1 MRDSPVWRHSGGYY
15 VPTLDFDH
23 VMRVAS
29 ASLLLIGL
37 LCLSA
42 CGSKSE
48 FVKLSSSPVSAEQT
62 QADRQQYEDGYLRIF
77 VSSNLDSNGR
87 AIDFGKEKER
97 PALLLISA
105 RFGRGTVASF
115 AADVDPEIPVLLYD
129 VQAGKT
135 MSSVVS
141 NALLT
146 EGMLVD
152 PASLSKSPH
161 LQIFV
166 RGVPADKARWVT
178 NLLEIATAEPALK
191 MGMSLIPG
199 ASVAAG
205 LSTKLGDMLSDEIKT
220 TNKPWEE
227 KTLLGL
233 RADQGLFSLDGR
245 QFVVL
250 LNSTTMELQ
259 APPQL
264 SRCDVK
270 KSPTGLCLPNGDPWV
285 PAQAYVRF
293 ELDVTDFRSIKDFIG
308 VAVSCEAEERVW
320 NEYRALL
327 ASGQI
332 ATKQLEYE
340 RHIMARGELLMA
352 ARRAQAEYTGPRY
365 TSRLLEFA
373 QRYALLPTPSE
384 ADPYWREHFA
394 HRAQPLDACIR
405 TVAVR
410 GQSQS
415 AAIWESTT
423 ALFTQSRA
431 YPAWAAALV
440 DNDDAQLPVLRD
452 AEATLKRLN
461 QLRTMGDIRNLD
473 AQSLESLDNLSHQL
487 VQMLLPS
494 YERIAEN
501 IAGGLAPLPERIAGL
516 GTLAARTAC
525 APCAAALTDMAAVLQ
540 QQIVELPP
548 PEIVD
553 APPPLIPAGGSIP
566 SDAAVPAVPVAA
578 PQPTPAA
585 VPVPTPTPT
594 PATEKKPSKKTKAQP
609 QPQASPQP

>member
-1 MRDSPVWRHSGGYY
+1 MRAV
-15 VPTLDFDH
+15 
-23 VMRVAS
+23 RVCLA
-29 ASLLLIGL
+29 LTGL
-37 LCLSA
+37 FWLAA
-42 CGSKSE
+42 CGGKSE
-48 FVKLSSSPVSAEQT
+48 FVRLSSSSVSAEQAKT
-62 QADRQQYEDGYLRIF
+62 DRQQYEDGYLRIF
-77 VSSNLDSNGR
+77 VSSNLDTNGR

-97 PALLLISA
+97 PAMLLISA

-146 EGMLVD
+146 EGILVD

-161 LQIFV
+161 LQIYV
-166 RGVPADKARWVT
+166 RGVPADKAKWVT

-191 MGMSLIPG
+191 LGVSLIPG
-199 ASVAAG
+199 GSVAAG

-233 RADQGLFSLDGR
+233 RADQGLYSLDGR

-270 KSPTGLCLPNGDPWV
+270 KSPAGLCMSNGDPWA
-285 PAQAYVRF
+285 PTQAYVRF

-332 ATKQLEYE
+332 ASKQLEYE

-352 ARRAQAEYTGPRY
+352 ARRAQSEYSGARY

-373 QRYALLPTPSE
+373 QHYAMLPTPDD
-384 ADPYWREHFA
+384 ADPYWREHFIQ
-394 HRAQPLDACIR
+394 RAQPLDACIR
-405 TVAVR
+405 TTAVR

-415 AAIWESTT
+415 AAIWQSAT
-423 ALFTQSRA
+423 ALFAQTRA
-431 YPAWAAALV
+431 YPAWAAALAR
-440 DNDDAQLPVLRD
+440 NDDPGLPALRD
-452 AEATLKRLN
+452 AESALQQLH
-461 QLRTMGDIRNLD
+461 QLRSMGDIRNLD
-473 AQSLESLDNLSHQL
+473 AQSLGSLDNLDHQL
-487 VQMLLPS
+487 SQMLLPS
-494 YERIAEN
+494 YRRMADRVGASAEPVGDKIA
-501 IAGGLAPLPERIAGL
+501 ALTALATQTACGACAALLNDRAALLQPPAPIVEAVP
-516 GTLAARTAC
+516 AARTDEA
-525 APCAAALTDMAAVLQ
+525 Q
-540 QQIVELPP
+540 LPVV
-548 PEIVD
+548 PEIDSPSRPD
-553 APPPLIPAGGSIP
+553 ADVERTPERQP
-566 SDAAVPAVPVAA
+566 VPA
-578 PQPTPAA
+578 PAA
-585 VPVPTPTPT
+585 EA
-594 PATEKKPSKKTKAQP
+594 ATE
-609 QPQASPQP
+609 SPPAP

>member
-1 MRDSPVWRHSGGYY
+1 MRAA
-15 VPTLDFDH
+15 
-23 VMRVAS
+23 RVCLAL
-29 ASLLLIGL
+29 AGL
-37 LCLSA
+37 LMLGA
-42 CGSKSE
+42 CASKSE
-48 FVKLSSSPVSAEQT
+48 FVRLSSSPVNAEQV
-62 QADRQQYEDGYLRIF
+62 QSERQQYEDGYLRIF
-77 VSSNLDSNGR
+77 VSSNLDTNGR
-87 AIDFGKEKER
+87 AIDFGKEDQR
-97 PALLLISA
+97 PAMLLISA

-161 LQIFV
+161 LQIYV
-166 RGVPADKARWVT
+166 RGVPADKAKWVT

-191 MGMSLIPG
+191 LGVSLIPG
-199 ASVAAG
+199 GSVAAG

-233 RADQGLFSLDGR
+233 RADQGLYSLDGR
-245 QFVVL
+245 QFVVM

-270 KSPTGLCLPNGDPWV
+270 QSPTGLCLPDGSPWA

-340 RHIMARGELLMA
+340 RHLMARGELLMA
-352 ARRAQAEYTGPRY
+352 TRRAQSEYSGARY

-373 QRYALLPTPSE
+373 QQYALLPTPDD
-384 ADPYWREHFA
+384 ADPYWREHFMQ
-394 HRAQPLDACIR
+394 RAQSLDACIR
-405 TVAVR
+405 TTAVR
-410 GQSQS
+410 GKSQS
-415 AAIWESTT
+415 AAIWQSAT
-423 ALFTQSRA
+423 ALFGQSRA
-431 YPAWAAALV
+431 YPAWAAALAA
-440 DNDDAQLPVLRD
+440 NDDPELPVLRD
-452 AEATLKRLN
+452 AESAL
-461 QLRTMGDIRNLD
+461 QQVQHLRSMSDIRNLD
-473 AQSLESLDNLSHQL
+473 VQSLDSLDNLDEQL
-487 VQMLLPS
+487 STMLLSTYRRVARRVATEDGPADA
-494 YERIAEN
+494 RITTLNA
-501 IAGGLAPLPERIAGL
+501 
-516 GTLAARTAC
+516 LAAQTPC
-525 APCAAALTDMAAVLQ
+525 APCAELLSARA
-540 QQIVELPP
+540 VELQPP
-548 PEIVD
+548 PATAEPEPVQAAETPTLPD
-553 APPPLIPAGGSIP
+553 AMP
-566 SDAAVPAVPVAA
+566 SATAEPVAA
-578 PQPTPAA
+578 EQPEPAPAPEPTSQTEPVPAATPAPSA
-585 VPVPTPTPT
+585 APTVRPGG
-594 PATEKKPSKKTKAQP
+594 
-609 QPQASPQP
+609 